1 MAGFNTH
8 VAVAAVIGGVGVA
21 TLMVAGL
28 ADPQTGLVGFIA
40 ATIGGVLPDVD
51 AEDSW
56 PLDLAFTL
64 FALLGS
70 FFIMFSQVPVY
81 SIVELTVLWMVSFL
95 FIKLAVCEMFVRFTV
110 HRGIFHSL
118 PAGVF
123 FAGLTA
129 LLLMRLFHQSERFAW
144 MTGLFVLLGY
154 LVHLLLDELYSLNL
168 FGEGGVSAS
177 LGSAFKL
184 SAPDGWA
191 TAAMY
196 VAIFLVYYVTPG
208 LPATLRE
215 IFTPA
220 TLDAI
225 LARLVPVGPWFGL
238 PFLAQFPGSR

>member
-1 MAGFNTH
+1 MAGFHTH
-8 VAVAAVIGGVGVA
+8 LAVAAVSGGVGVT
-21 TLMVAGL
+21 TLMVAGVV
-28 ADPQTGLVGFIA
+28 DPQTGLIGFMG

-70 FFIMFSQVPVY
+70 FFVMFSQVGAY
-81 SIVELTVLWMVSFL
+81 SVAELTVLWMVSFL

-129 LLLMRLFHQSERFAW
+129 LLLMRLFHQSERLAW
-144 MTGLFVLLGY
+144 LTGLFVLLGY

-168 FGEGGVSAS
+168 FGPGGVSSS

-191 TAAMY
+191 TSAMY
-196 VAIFLVYYVTPG
+196 LAIFLVYYVTPG
-208 LPATLRE
+208 PLATLRE

-225 LARLVPVGPWFGL
+225 LPRLVPAGPWFGL
-238 PFLAQFPGSR
+238 PFLALFPGSR